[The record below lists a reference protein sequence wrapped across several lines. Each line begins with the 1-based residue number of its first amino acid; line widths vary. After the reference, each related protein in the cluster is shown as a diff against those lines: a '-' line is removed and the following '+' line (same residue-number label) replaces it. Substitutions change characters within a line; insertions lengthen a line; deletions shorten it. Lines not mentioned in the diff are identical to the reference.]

1 MTNDDVL
8 DEFRAS
14 GALRTGHFILSSG
27 LHSSTFLQKNLVF
40 MHPDRCARLC
50 KALAEKIDTL
60 VAFFAINEKPT
71 GSRDPYALRRAAL
84 GVWLATLI
92 QG

>member
-8 DEFRAS
+8 EEFRAS

-50 KALAEKIDTL
+50 KALAEKIEAT
-60 VAFFAINEKPT
+60 VGRGEVSGAAAVGG
-71 GSRDPYALRRAAL
+71 GSP
-84 GVWLATLI
+84 G
-92 QG
+92 